1 MTKRLLVLAVLAA
14 ALAVPA
20 VALADGGGQGQ
31 GHSKGTGPASANGA
45 LVGRNGAVL
54 EVLSR
59 RLDRQFQAF
68 STRCLVASPSE
79 KCAKVANHYVRRLQ
93 RLSTWLQKMEAKIK
107 EKCSAPNPP
116 ARCSSSADATA
127 RIDALVAKIAT
138 ETAAIK
144 AKFPNAGSTKHSTSS
159 STTTSTTG

>member
-1 MTKRLLVLAVLAA
+1 MTKRLLVLAALVA

-20 VALADGGGQGQ
+20 VSLADP
-31 GHSKGTGPASANGA
+31 GHGNGTGNGKGPASANGA

-54 EVLSR
+54 DVLSR

-68 STRCLVASPSE
+68 STRCLGANPSD
-79 KCAKVANHYVRRLQ
+79 KCAKFANHYVRRLQ
-93 RLSTWLQKMEAKIK
+93 KLSTWLQKMEAKIK

-116 ARCSSSADATA
+116 ARCSSSTDAIA

-144 AKFPNAGSTKHSTSS
+144 AKFPNAGSAAKSTS
-159 STTTSTTG
+159 TSTTS

>member
-1 MTKRLLVLAVLAA
+1 MTKRALVLAVLIA

-20 VALADGGGQGQ
+20 MSLADPGNGNGNG
-31 GHSKGTGPASANGA
+31 KGPASTAGA

-54 EVLSR
+54 DVLSR

-68 STRCLVASPSE
+68 SNRCLVASPPE
-79 KCAKVANHYVRRLQ
+79 KCAKAASHYVRRLQ

-107 EKCSAPNPP
+107 EKCGAANPP
-116 ARCSSSADATA
+116 ARCSKSADAIA

-138 ETAAIK
+138 ETASIK
-144 AKFPNAGSTKHSTSS
+144 AKFPNAGNAKTSTA
-159 STTTSTTG
+159 TTTSTGTTG

>member
-1 MTKRLLVLAVLAA
+1 MTKRVLVLAVLVA

-20 VALADGGGQGQ
+20 VALAHGGGNGQ
-31 GHSKGTGPASANGA
+31 GKGNGPASTNGA
-45 LVGRNGAVL
+45 LVGRQGAVL
-54 EVLSR
+54 DVLSR

-79 KCAKVANHYVRRLQ
+79 KCAKVANHYIRRLQ
-93 RLSTWLQKMEAKIK
+93 RLSTWLQKMESKIK
-107 EKCSAPNPP
+107 EKCSAANPP
-116 ARCSSSADATA
+116 ARCSSSADAIA

-144 AKFPNAGSTKHSTSS
+144 AKFPNAGSTTAKTSS
-159 STTTSTTG
+159 NTTG

>member
-1 MTKRLLVLAVLAA
+1 MTKRVFVLAVLVA

-20 VALADGGGQGQ
+20 VALADGGGNG
-31 GHSKGTGPASANGA
+31 KGKGNGPASTAGA

-54 EVLSR
+54 DVLSR

-68 STRCLVASPSE
+68 STHCLVANPSE
-79 KCAKVANHYVRRLQ
+79 RCAKVANHYVRRLQ

-107 EKCSAPNPP
+107 AKCSVANPP
-116 ARCSSSADATA
+116 ARCSSSADAIA

-138 ETAAIK
+138 ETSAIK
-144 AKFPNAGSTKHSTSS
+144 AKFPNAGSTTGHTSS